1 MTSTYKLI
9 AALALVAGIVP
20 YTYAQDYPNRTVR
33 IIVPVLAGG
42 SPDVLG
48 RMIAERLRERY
59 GQPFII
65 DNRAGAG
72 QMIGAEVAAK
82 AAPDGYTLLLPTAT
96 FASSVA
102 TQPKLAFDPINDLTG
117 VAMIGVGPFIIA
129 VHPSFPVKSMQDLIT
144 MAKAKP
150 AQINYGTAGNGSIVH
165 LATEVLSANSG
176 IKLTQVPYKSAA
188 PAVTA
193 AVSGEVPMI
202 MMSLPSVWTQ
212 VRNNRLRAIAVT
224 TAQRSSFAPELPT
237 IAESGVP
244 GYEATQWWGMFAPAK
259 VPRDHIAKINA
270 EVNRILSIDDMRA
283 RLAHEGAEPALRTPE
298 AFTSFVHGEIA
309 KFRRVVK
316 ERNIR
321 PE

>member
-1 MTSTYKLI
+1 MCPTYRNLVVVAAI
-9 AALALVAGIVP
+9 AGCMSAVQ
-20 YTYAQDYPNRTVR
+20 AQDYPNRTVR

-72 QMIGAEVAAK
+72 QMIGAELAAK

-117 VAMIGVGPFIIA
+117 LAMIGVGPFMIA
-129 VHPSFPVKSMQDLIT
+129 VHPSFPVKSMKEIIA

-150 AQINYGTAGNGSIVH
+150 AEINYGTAGAGSIVH
-165 LATEVLSANSG
+165 LATEVMSAMSG
-176 IKLTQVPYKSAA
+176 IKLTSVPYKSAA

-237 IAESGVP
+237 VAESGVP
-244 GYEATQWWGMFAPAK
+244 GYEATQWWGMFAPAR
-259 VPRDHIAKINA
+259 VPKEHIARING
-270 EVNRILSIDDMRA
+270 EINRILSIEEMRA
-283 RLAHEGAEPALRTPE
+283 RLAHEGAEPMLRTPE
-298 AFTSFVHGEIA
+298 AFTTFVHAEIA
-309 KFRRVVK
+309 KFRKVVK